1 MDLKGLNKMTTATEN
16 IQNLN
21 FEDALAELE
30 KIVSTLEG
38 GKAPLDK
45 SITAYERGIALKQH
59 CEKMLNDAQE
69 KIEKITITPDGTA
82 KTEPF

>member
-1 MDLKGLNKMTTATEN
+1 MTTTTDT
-16 IQNLN
+16 IQDLN

-30 KIVSTLEG
+30 KIVATLEG

-45 SITAYERGIALKQH
+45 SINAYQRGIALKQH

-69 KIEKITITPDGTA
+69 KIEKITITPDGTP

>member
-1 MDLKGLNKMTTATEN
+1 MTTTTDN
-16 IQNLN
+16 IQDLN

-30 KIVSTLEG
+30 KIVTTLEG
-38 GKAPLDK
+38 GKAPLDQ
-45 SITAYERGIALKQH
+45 SITAYQRGISLKQH

-69 KIEKITITPDGTA
+69 KIEKITITPDGSA